1 MNEGGIRGQG
11 QRCVRVPSAGRC
23 SRNLIAWNC
32 IKPYAMRVR
41 TLILHDRI
49 SSFIFVVGR
58 MDQNKLGTTCLKKEK
73 NRIKSRGTDERELRV
88 NGAVGWCIIHGVVM
102 LAMCVRPTPKPP
114 RIPSLHLE
122 IDKTITEKKGKAK
135 WKRPLNYSAE
145 NCATIVP
152 TSITFLCEVNDG
164 QIV

>member
-11 QRCVRVPSAGRC
+11 QHCVRVPSAGRC

-41 TLILHDRI
+41 TLILHDQI
-49 SSFIFVVGR
+49 SSFIFVVRR

-73 NRIKSRGTDERELRV
+73 KRIKSRGTDEREAESMELSV
-88 NGAVGWCIIHGVVM
+88 GASYM

-122 IDKTITEKKGKAK
+122 IDKTITGKKGKAK

-152 TSITFLCEVNDG
+152 TSTTFLCEVNDG